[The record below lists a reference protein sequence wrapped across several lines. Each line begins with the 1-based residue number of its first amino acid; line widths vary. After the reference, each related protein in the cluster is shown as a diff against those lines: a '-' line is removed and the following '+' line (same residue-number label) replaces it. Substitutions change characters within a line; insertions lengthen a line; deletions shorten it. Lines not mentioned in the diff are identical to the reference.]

1 MRPTLFSPQN
11 VRNSAINRDSNTV
24 TELDQLNLIKPAKSS
39 TRPATGKLFT
49 GAGGRSI
56 RKIVTSPEGRNT
68 CNASLNCIPVAQD
81 ESLINVKKVHLHRY
95 GGGKKNGTTLNK
107 TINLQLNLNADAKI
121 GKTFFSTTNASR
133 NESKAVKRPQNTAT
147 SNSSLR
153 C

>member
-1 MRPTLFSPQN
+1 MRH
-11 VRNSAINRDSNTV
+11 SAIKRDSNTV
-24 TELDQLNLIKPAKSS
+24 TELDKLILIKPAKSS

-121 GKTFFSTTNASR
+121 GKTFLSTTNASR
-133 NESKAVKRPQNTAT
+133 NESKAVKRPQNTTT